1 MKSFTTMFRLP
12 VLFAAVCAVGLAGCE
27 QTKSASPLSPS
38 LAGPI
43 AGVVI
48 SSPAPMQPA
57 AGQKF
62 KDSEQPL
69 TLTFSNADSNGVRP
83 FKLQLQIGADAAFAT
98 VVYSQGGIEPAADGV
113 NKIVLPARL
122 QAGRNYFWRT
132 KADDGANAS
141 DWSEPIPFEI
151 LQPIVIGVPNPV
163 SPVGGVR
170 VTGATTAALR
180 AQNGVSSGPHGVL
193 SYQFQA
199 STTPSFSAMIANI
212 PVPQGNGETS
222 YTVGHP
228 SPDTLVYWRVRIT
241 DGTNEGAWS
250 RVETY
255 RTPAAPTPPP
265 GPGPGPVNPGGPC
278 ISSNPEIIVQC
289 ERAKFG
295 HMSNDQML
303 QFMRNVAKSL
313 NSNGIGGG
321 PWGILRKSGGHNCG
335 GYSCDVVCA
344 GNGGGQRQYDVL
356 GDIDGA
362 QVPMFS
368 GPIGNIRV
376 DVCDI
381 Q

>member
-1 MKSFTTMFRLP
+1 MKSLIAVFRLP
-12 VLFAAVCAVGLAGCE
+12 VLLVAVCAVGLASCE
-27 QTKSASPLSPS
+27 QSKSASPLSPS

-57 AGQKF
+57 AGQKV

-69 TLTFSNADSNGVRP
+69 TVTFSNADSNSVRP
-83 FKLQLQIGADAAFAT
+83 FTLQLQIGADAAFAT
-98 VVYSQGGIEPAADGV
+98 VVYSQSGIQPAADGLNRV
-113 NKIVLPARL
+113 VLPAKL
-122 QAGRNYFWRT
+122 QAGRAYFWRT
-132 KADDGANAS
+132 RADDGANAS
-141 DWSEPIPFEI
+141 DWSEPVPFEI
-151 LQPIVIGVPNPV
+151 LQPIVIGVPNPIA
-163 SPVGGVR
+163 PTGGAR
-170 VTGATTAALR
+170 VTGTTVALR
-180 AQNGVSSGPHGVL
+180 VQNGNSSGPHGLL

-241 DGTNEGAWS
+241 DGLNEGAWS

-255 RTPAAPTPPP
+255 RTPAAAAPPSP
-265 GPGPGPVNPGGPC
+265 GPGPTNPGGPC
-278 ISSNPEIIVQC
+278 VSSNPEVIVQC

-295 HMSNDQML
+295 HMSHGQMY
-303 QFMRNVAKSL
+303 QFMVNVARSL
-313 NSNGIGGG
+313 NANGIGGG
-321 PWGILRKSGGHNCG
+321 PFGILRKTGGANCN
-335 GYSCDVVCA
+335 GYSCDVLCA
-344 GNGGGQRQYDVL
+344 GNPGNQRQWDVL

-368 GPIGNIRV
+368 GPLPTIRE
-376 DVCDI
+376 DVCTVP
-381 Q
+381 